1 MSDYIVER
9 YQNKHQNLWND
20 FVLKSNQDTFLFH
33 REFMDYHSD
42 RFHDHSLLIYK
53 NKKLLALL
61 PANVANDNLFS
72 HQGLTYGSFI
82 YDAKLKTTEY
92 ISCFITVLEYLN
104 KQNIKALQLKE
115 LPFFYLKNQTNNP
128 FQYLLFKTKA
138 KLVRTDMHSVI
149 DMDYKSYSSSRKEGV
164 KRGLKHSLRVEESE
178 SFDLFWNKILIP
190 NLKAKHDVLPVHSL
204 EEITMLKSRF
214 PNNIR
219 QFNVF
224 YDNTIVGGV
233 TIFETNDVAHCQ
245 YISGNVDKNELGS
258 LDFLHHY
265 LIEDVF
271 KTKSY
276 FDFGTSNINS
286 GENINEG
293 LQFWK
298 EGFGARAVTQGFYKI
313 DTKNYKFLDNIL
325 I

>member
-1 MSDYIVER
+1 M
-9 YQNKHQNLWND
+9 
-20 FVLKSNQDTFLFH
+20 
-33 REFMDYHSD
+33 
-42 RFHDHSLLIYK
+42 IYK
-53 NKKLLALL
+53 NKKLIALL

-92 ISCFITVLEYLN
+92 ISCFRTVLEYLN
-104 KQNIKALQLKE
+104 KQNIKSLQLKE
-115 LPFFYLKNQTNNP
+115 LPFFYLKNQVNNP
-128 FQYLLFKTKA
+128 LYYLLFKTKA
-138 KLVRTDMHSVI
+138 ELVRTDVHSVV
-149 DMDYKSYSSSRKEGV
+149 DMVFKSYSSSRKEGV
-164 KRGLKHSLRVEESE
+164 KRGLKHNLRVKESE
-178 SFDLFWNKILIP
+178 SFDLFWNKILKP

-204 EEITMLKSRF
+204 EEITLLKSRF

-224 YDNTIVGGV
+224 YENKIVGGV
-233 TIFETNDVAHCQ
+233 TIFETNNVAHCQ
-245 YISGNVDKNELGS
+245 YISGNADKNELGS
-258 LDFLHHY
+258 LDFLHHH

-298 EGFGARAVTQGFYKI
+298 EGFGARAVNQGFYKI
-313 DTKNYKFLDNIL
+313 DTENYKLLDNIL